1 MVLYNDIILQK
12 PVITLPDAKL
22 VLKRKT
28 PTKLWIPDLLV
39 HQILIIRSHNS
50 LLLPFEDILD
60 F

>member
-28 PTKLWIPDLLV
+28 PTKL
-39 HQILIIRSHNS
+39 
-50 LLLPFEDILD
+50 
-60 F
+60 